1 MDKKHIAVL
10 GSTGSIGTQTL
21 NVVRRHPDRFEIEAL
36 VAGSNAELL
45 IQQALEFNPN
55 FVVIADK
62 EKYAT
67 VRDALQATDTK
78 VFAGIESAGDIVAM
92 DCVDMV
98 MAAIVGFAGLEPT
111 LKAIRA
117 HKTIAL
123 ANKETLVVAGQIVT
137 DEARRNGVPILPVDS
152 EHSAI
157 FQTLQGES
165 GMSADGM
172 YVNRIDKILLTASG
186 GPLLGRKRDELQQVS
201 LDEVLKHPNWKM
213 GRKVTIDSAGLMNK
227 GLEVIEAKWLFCVEV
242 DRIEVWVHPQSIV
255 HSMVQFEDGSIK
267 AQLGTPTM
275 ETPIQYALSYPQRI
289 ESHLPRFSFLDHP
302 ELTFLRPDTD
312 TFRCLPLAY
321 EALRRGGNIP
331 CVMNAA
337 NEVAVQRFIEGRL
350 PFLAIADFVSAA
362 MDKADYIASPSLDDL
377 FQTDALVRKECNNI

>member
-1 MDKKHIAVL
+1 MKKHIAIL

-21 NVVRRHPDRFEIEAL
+21 NVVRRHRDRFEIEAL
-36 VAGSNAELL
+36 VAGSNADLL
-45 IQQALEFNPN
+45 VAQALEFNPN
-55 FVVIADK
+55 FVVIADRG
-62 EKYAT
+62 KYAA
-67 VRDALQATDTK
+67 VRDALQSTDIK
-78 VFAGIESAGDIVAM
+78 VFAGIESAGDICAM
-92 DCVDMV
+92 DCVDIV

-117 HKTIAL
+117 GKTIAL
-123 ANKETLVVAGQIVT
+123 ANKETMVVAGQIVT
-137 DEARRNGVPILPVDS
+137 DEARNHHVAILPVDS

-165 GMSADGM
+165 GLNGGDV

-186 GPLLGRKRDELQQVS
+186 GPLLGRHRDELQNVS
-201 LDEVLKHPNWKM
+201 LDEVLHHPNWKM

-227 GLEVIEAKWLFCVEV
+227 GLEVIEAKWLFDVDV
-242 DRIEVWVHPQSIV
+242 DRIEVLVHPQSIV

-289 ESHLPRFSFLDHP
+289 ESHLPRFSFFDHP

-312 TFRCLPLAY
+312 TFRALPLAFD
-321 EALRRGGNIP
+321 AIRRGGNMP

-337 NEVAVQRFIEGRL
+337 NEVAVQRFIDGQL
-350 PFLAIADFVSAA
+350 PFLAIADFVADA
-362 MDKADYIASPSLDDL
+362 MSKTPFIANPSLDDL
-377 FQTDALVRKECNNI
+377 FATDANVRQECNKR